1 MRIRTWG
8 KIFVERVLE
17 TVFNGVSIA
26 VFVCLIALFL
36 QRSMSEGE
44 PRDKIWHYGPP
55 AIGCALA
62 NQIGYAGFK
71 DQSVLEQ
78 IFAVAVLVA
87 VVGYIFHILQPFA
100 RD

>member
-1 MRIRTWG
+1 M
-8 KIFVERVLE
+8 ERVLE

-44 PRDKIWHYGPP
+44 PRDKIWRYGPP

-87 VVGYIFHILQPFA
+87 AVGYIFHILQPFA